1 MKQRKLLVSI
11 VAIVLSVL
19 MLGGVFLSVLPVPV
33 SAASSSELKNKINDL
48 QSKADEIAAQ
58 AADLQQQI
66 ADNQSETQS
75 IVDKK
80 ANIDQQIELTRQQVE
95 NLNQQIQQYNLLI
108 AAKQEELDQALENET
123 KLN

>member
-19 MLGGVFLSVLPVPV
+19 MLGGVFLSVLPVSV

-95 NLNQQIQQYNLLI
+95 NLN
-108 AAKQEELDQALENET
+108 
-123 KLN
+123 